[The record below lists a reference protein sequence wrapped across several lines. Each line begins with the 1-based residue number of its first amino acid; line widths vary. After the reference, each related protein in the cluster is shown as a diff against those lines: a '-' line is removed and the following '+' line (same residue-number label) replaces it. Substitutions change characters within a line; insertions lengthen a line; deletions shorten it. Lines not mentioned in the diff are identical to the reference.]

1 MRVNRIR
8 TVSRSMQPSA
18 AGSFVMERRIEMIR
32 PMLICGMLTGLFL
45 YAAARAGESTKSI
58 PPVPALDLNRY
69 LGTWYEIYRLPHK
82 FEKDLI
88 KVTATYSLRKDGKIQ
103 VLNRGYKPSKG
114 RWSDAK
120 GKAWIPDPQVP
131 ARLKVSFFWPFS
143 AEYKIIRL
151 DSDYRWAL
159 VTSGS
164 TDYLWL
170 LSRTPV
176 MEEALV
182 DSLTRFAAHNGFD
195 TGRLI
200 RVEQE

>member
-1 MRVNRIR
+1 MLRPLLI
-8 TVSRSMQPSA
+8 SGLLIGLIISA
-18 AGSFVMERRIEMIR
+18 E
-32 PMLICGMLTGLFL
+32 T
-45 YAAARAGESTKSI
+45 RAGVTTKSI

-69 LGTWYEIYRLPHK
+69 LGTWYEIFRLPHK

-88 KVTATYSLRKDGKIQ
+88 KVTATYSFRKDGKIQ

-120 GKAWIPDPQVP
+120 GKAWIPDPGVP

-159 VTSGS
+159 VTSSS

-170 LSRTPV
+170 LSRTPG
-176 MEEALV
+176 MEAAVV
-182 DSLTRFAAHNGFD
+182 DSLTSFAARNGFD
-195 TGRLI
+195 TARLI